1 MFDLHSMIAY
11 NAQSYGIN
19 KHNLHTMNQHYD
31 NQWQKLKNKAKD
43 ESYKNLTTLFEKNKN
58 RVTDLTFEVD
68 DVFVDFSKNWLD
80 KEVIKELVELA
91 NTADLKVKIK
101 ALLTGENV
109 NVAENK
115 PATHIAQRKKNTE
128 SQLHQDRQQMYQVAQ
143 NYTTGKWRSAF
154 DKKVNTVVNIGIG
167 GSYLGPKLAVQALT
181 ELQTNNEIKVLF
193 YPSIDAV
200 ALQSLLQSTD
210 ITKTLFCISSKSLG
224 TIETIKNT
232 KTIIDILLKTEGYN
246 PQENN
251 QSFVAATAN
260 VKKVSDFNIPNTH
273 VMPFSQATGGRFSV
287 WSSIGFP
294 VLMAIGQE
302 RFEQFL
308 AGAQKIDHHFESAE
322 FNCNIP
328 VLMALISIWY
338 RNFMH
343 LHAYSVIPYDARL
356 KSLPDWLQQLMMES
370 NGKMYDM
377 NGKQLQHSSSPWL
390 FGGHGLLSQH
400 AFFQAFHQGNDVLPI
415 DFIGVLDDENASHDS
430 SQNYLLINMLSQSA
444 ALMNGSNDGEIQN
457 HCPGNRPSSTLLLKE
472 ITASSLG
479 QLLALY
485 EHMIFVQSVIWNIN
499 CFNQPGVELGK
510 NIARNIVDHMHE
522 GTLKEMH
529 LDQSTTQ
536 LLSRVLND
544 D

>member
-1 MFDLHSMIAY
+1 
-11 NAQSYGIN
+11 
-19 KHNLHTMNQHYD
+19 MNQQYV
-31 NQWQKLKNKAKD
+31 NQWQKLKNKAAD
-43 ESYKNLTTLFEKNKN
+43 ESYKDLRKLFVKNNN
-58 RVTDLTFEVD
+58 RVKDLSFEVA

-80 KEVIKELVELA
+80 IDVLEDLVELA
-91 NTADLKVKIK
+91 RESDLQEKIK
-101 ALLTGENV
+101 ALLTGKNI
-109 NVAENK
+109 NKAENK
-115 PATHIAQRKKNTE
+115 PASHTAQRKKNPD
-128 SQLHQDRQQMYQVAQ
+128 SQLYQDRQQMYKVAH

-154 DKKVNTVVNIGIG
+154 DKKIKTIVNIGIG

-181 ELQTNNEIKVLF
+181 ELQTDNEIKVLF
-193 YPSIDAV
+193 YPSIDKV
-200 ALQSLLQSTD
+200 ALKSILQSID
-210 ITKTLFCISSKSLG
+210 ITSTLFCISSKSLG

-232 KTIIDILLKTEGYN
+232 QTITEVLLKTEGYS

-251 QSFVAATAN
+251 QSMVAATAN
-260 VKKVSDFNIPNTH
+260 LKRAADLNIPDTH
-273 VMPFSQATGGRFSV
+273 IMPFSHATGGRFSV

-294 VLMAIGQE
+294 VLMAIGE
-302 RFEQFL
+302 ESFEEFL
-308 AGAQKIDHHFESAE
+308 AGARKIDYHFETAE
-322 FNCNIP
+322 FEGNIP

-343 LHAYSVIPYDARL
+343 LHAYAVIPYDVRL
-356 KSLPDWLQQLMMES
+356 GSLPAWLQQLMMES
-370 NGKMYDM
+370 NGKMYDV
-377 NGKQLQHSSSPWL
+377 NGKRLQHSSSPWL

-430 SQNYLLINMLSQSA
+430 TQNYLLINMLSQSA

-457 HCPGNRPSSTLLLKE
+457 HCPGNRPSSTFLLKE
-472 ITASSLG
+472 INAGSLG

-510 NIARNIVDHMHE
+510 NIARNIVDHMHQ

-529 LDQSTTQ
+529 LDQSTEQ